1 MKMIKGVR
9 ADYSASLF
17 ELRGVG
23 IYSKANDEF
32 VDLLKGV
39 YPLNIAQKILK
50 YRLGQKLKKG
60 A

>member
-1 MKMIKGVR
+1 MKMIKGVK
-9 ADYSASLF
+9 ADYSTSLF

-50 YRLGQKLKKG
+50 YRLGQKLNKG